1 MKISM
6 VSEHGSPLTSV
17 GGVDAGAQNVHVT
30 ALASALADRG
40 HDVTVFTRR
49 DSPDLPLTVTID
61 DGFKVV
67 NIKAGPEEHVPR
79 DEQLSHMEALG
90 QGIAS
95 YWGQHPETIPDIV
108 HSHFWTS
115 GIAAREALDIGR
127 LSRVPL
133 VHTFHALGT
142 VKRRHQGF
150 LDTSPEERAEL
161 EPQVGHDA
169 TCLIAT
175 CSDEIKEIE
184 AMGIDRSKAVVVPSG
199 VDIRLFR
206 PDCRAEDTG
215 GRRRIVSIGRLVARK
230 GIDLTISALAHLDRA
245 GYEDVDLHIIGGA
258 EGSCL
263 QYDPEA
269 QRLKEV
275 AEELGIADRVIL
287 RGRVPR
293 SQMPSIIRS
302 ASVVACTPWYEPFG
316 IVPLEAMAC
325 GVPVVAAEVGGL
337 ADSVVD
343 GVTGLHVPAHAPKA
357 IATSIALLLDEPN
370 LGRELGRNGVERVRE
385 RYSWSQVAKATEEVY
400 EGIVDSSDSPDVRES
415 PYSEGLTDPRR
426 DELTEFDRVERARKR
441 DRSLEEEATRMRL
454 AERVEALRQRQ
465 VQVRERSDDS
475 RMWGTLL

>member
-40 HDVTVFTRR
+40 HDVTVFTRS

-67 NIKAGPEEHVPR
+67 NIKAGPEEYVPR

-175 CSDEIKEIE
+175 CSDEVKEIE

-258 EGSCL
+258 EARSL
-263 QYDPEA
+263 QHDPEA

-325 GVPVVAAEVGGL
+325 GVPAIGTQVGGI
-337 ADSVVD
+337 
-343 GVTGLHVPAHAPKA
+343 PE
-357 IATSIALLLDEPN
+357 IIEPGEN
-370 LGRELGRNGVERVRE
+370 GFLVELGDID
-385 RYSWSQVAKATEEVY
+385 AAADAA
-400 EGIVDSSDSPDVRES
+400 ICI
-415 PYSEGLTDPRR
+415 LTD
-426 DELTEFDRVERARKR
+426 DKLHEKMSTTALETATKR
-441 DRSLEEEATRMRL
+441 FSSEKIL
-454 AERVEALRQRQ
+454 AEYE
-465 VQVRERSDDS
+465 
-475 RMWGTLL
+475 TLYARLLKKADKQ